1 MQRIVELRSDTF
13 TLPTDSMRRAMAAA
27 GLEPDIRSALP
38 RFLELYDERL
48 LVHTRLYEGMREAL
62 ETLYRRAEKWLG
74 TLEPPPSLRR
84 SHDEYL
90 AAVRLFQ
97 RSAVEARRLFA
108 KFWPEEFP
116 PN

>member
-1 MQRIVELRSDTF
+1 VS
-13 TLPTDSMRRAMAAA
+13 
-27 GLEPDIRSALP
+27 
-38 RFLELYDERL
+38 
-48 LVHTRLYEGMREAL
+48 
-62 ETLYRRAEKWLG
+62 YRRAEKWLG

-84 SHDEYL
+84 SHDEYP